1 MHNRT
6 KQDKPLQ
13 SDGAVIKKA
22 IISTCV

>member
-13 SDGAVIKKA
+13 SDDAVINKA